1 MLQDFL
7 QYVSSVTRDITA
19 RCNDVPFV
27 GIDDG
32 SMVQVKG
39 FVVVV
44 VVVLFCFVYESLKII
59 RELSVTLK
67 SLCSAT
73 KVGKMRKG
81 SSVSLLLS
89 RGARPGAGT

>member
-44 VVVLFCFVYESLKII
+44 VVLFCFVYESLKII

-67 SLCSAT
+67 SLYSAT